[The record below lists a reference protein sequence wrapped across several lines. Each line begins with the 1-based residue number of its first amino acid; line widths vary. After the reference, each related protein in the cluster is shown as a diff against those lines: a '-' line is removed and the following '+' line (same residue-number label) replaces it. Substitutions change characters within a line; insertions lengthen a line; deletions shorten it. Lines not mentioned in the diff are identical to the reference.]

1 MRESFPGFAGI
12 NGRERGGQGNCNG
25 AVRVDNFHLPTNF
38 QALIELFSLAENNRP
53 LIPAA
58 RRLRSL
64 KALNVER

>member
-1 MRESFPGFAGI
+1 MRDSFSEFAGI
-12 NGRERGGQGNCNG
+12 NGRGRGGQENCNG
-25 AVRVDNFHLPTNF
+25 AARVDNFHLPTNF